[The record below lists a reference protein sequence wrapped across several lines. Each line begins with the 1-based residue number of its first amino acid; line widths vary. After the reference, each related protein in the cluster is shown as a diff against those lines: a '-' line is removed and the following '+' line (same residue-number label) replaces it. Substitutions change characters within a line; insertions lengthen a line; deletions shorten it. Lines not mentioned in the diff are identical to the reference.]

1 VTRPRRPLVL
11 ARRALLVVVLIGAA
25 VIPGRASS
33 GQVRHCTGL
42 TCRTAGSILWT
53 RGLSGSWLA
62 ETGEAGTVPS
72 QAGAYAAS
80 GGGIAAVGTGTTVT
94 AFLEKSGKQLWQV
107 SLRGIPPGSD
117 IVGVRAFSGA
127 VAVGV
132 GGGQATGRDEVILSA
147 KSGAELRMYQAAA
160 YGGAIEASPV
170 TAVIVGPHAVTDYS
184 NATGRALWSR
194 AVGPAEQTWRVAG
207 QYIYIEAGIGPGNGA
222 GVMVLRRISLRN
234 GAERV
239 VRPEGKGD
247 GGFPGTLSAEV
258 DGDVLFAAG
267 NGVRAYNATT
277 GKFLW
282 SRPSAYVELAESG
295 QRTVYLAS
303 GSQLIGVDV
312 ATDQVVS
319 RAPVSVASSLYW
331 VRGDVA
337 LGLDQNGLGEAWGY
351 NLSTRRVAWSTSS
364 LPWPHYF
371 VDLSGLGGSASPG
384 SDLVLLATCAK
395 VGPAPSGSSQPAC
408 LQPELAAVLA

>member
-1 VTRPRRPLVL
+1 M
-11 ARRALLVVVLIGAA
+11 LVVVLIGAA

-33 GQVRHCTGL
+33 GQPQHCTGL
-42 TCRTAGSILWT
+42 KCRSAGSILWMH
-53 RGLSGSWLA
+53 GLSGSWLA

-72 QAGAYAAS
+72 QAGAYAAA

-107 SLRGIPPGSD
+107 SLSDIPLGSD
-117 IVGVRAFSGA
+117 IVGVRAFRGA

-132 GGGQATGRDEVILSA
+132 GGGAAAARDEVILSA
-147 KSGAELRMYQAAA
+147 KTGGQLGTYPAAA
-160 YGGAIEASPV
+160 YGGAIEASQA
-170 TAVIVGPHAVTDYS
+170 TAVIVGAHAVTDYS

-194 AVGPAEQTWRVAG
+194 AVGPAEQTWRVFG
-207 QYIYIEAGIGPGNGA
+207 QYVYIEAGSGSGHGA
-222 GVMVLRRISLRN
+222 GVMVLRRISLQN
-234 GAERV
+234 GAERI
-239 VRPEGKGD
+239 VRPLGKGA
-247 GGFPGTLSAEV
+247 GSGFPGTLSATV

-267 NGVRAYNATT
+267 NGVRAYNGTT
-277 GKFLW
+277 GKPLW

-295 QRTVYLAS
+295 QSTVYLAS

-319 RAPVSVASSLYW
+319 HAPVSVASSLYW
-331 VRGDVA
+331 VTGDVA
-337 LGLDQNGLGEAWGY
+337 LGLDQNALGEAWGY
-351 NLSTRRVAWSTSS
+351 NLSTRRVAWSSAS

-395 VGPAPSGSSQPAC
+395 VGSTPSGSSQPAC
-408 LQPELAAVLA
+408 LQPELAAVLD

>member
-1 VTRPRRPLVL
+1 VTRPLRPIVL
-11 ARRALLVVVLIGAA
+11 ARRAVLVVVLIGAA

-33 GQVRHCTGL
+33 GQPQHCIGL
-42 TCRTAGSILWT
+42 NCRSAGSILWT
-53 RGLSGSWLA
+53 HGLSGSWLA

-72 QAGAYAAS
+72 QAGAYAAT
-80 GGGIAAVGTGTTVT
+80 GGGVAAVGTGTTVT
-94 AFLEKSGKQLWQV
+94 AFGEKSGKQLWQV
-107 SLRGIPPGSD
+107 SLSDVPLGAD
-117 IVGVRAFSGA
+117 IVGVRAFRGA

-132 GGGQATGRDEVILSA
+132 GGGQAASRDEVILSA
-147 KSGAELRMYQAAA
+147 RTGGVLRTYPAAA
-160 YGGAIEASPV
+160 YGGAIEASEE
-170 TAVIVGPHAVTDYS
+170 TAVIVGAHAVTEYS
-184 NATGRALWSR
+184 NDTGRALWSR

-207 QYIYIEAGIGPGNGA
+207 QYVYIEAGSGSGHGA

-239 VRPEGKGD
+239 VRPLGKAGS
-247 GGFPGTLSAEV
+247 GFPGTLSAVV

-267 NGVRAYNATT
+267 NGVRAYNGTT
-277 GKFLW
+277 GKLLW
-282 SRPSAYVELAESG
+282 SRASAFVELAESG
-295 QRTVYLAS
+295 QSTVYLAS

-312 ATDQVVS
+312 ATHQVVS

-331 VRGDVA
+331 VTGDVA
-337 LGLDQNGLGEAWGY
+337 LGLDQNALGEAWGY
-351 NLSTRRVAWSTSS
+351 NLSTRRVAWSSAS

-371 VDLSGLGGSASPG
+371 VDLSGLGGSGSPG

-395 VGPAPSGSSQPAC
+395 VGSTPSGSSQPAC